1 MAFEGALL
9 ALAQVLNL
17 RGYVVEVNV
26 FQSPFTN
33 GGGINER
40 PSVVVAFIQRLRE
53 FGLIGRL
60 RFRLAHA
67 VNLSPRH
74 SQPQLTSQDKLYQP
88 RLRYR
93 EGSRQVVSLDK
104 KLAPFHPTEMIL
116 LHGDASGLSPPP
128 RSWIA
133 L

>member
-74 SQPQLTSQDKLYQP
+74 SQPQLRLKTSFTNRGYATARGAVRLY
-88 RLRYR
+88 L
-93 EGSRQVVSLDK
+93 
-104 KLAPFHPTEMIL
+104 
-116 LHGDASGLSPPP
+116 
-128 RSWIA
+128 WIKN
-133 L
+133 